1 MKKIKY
7 NYQDS
12 AENFLLKFFDKP
24 QSQKQMEIDKL
35 LNNNPPWPVI
45 YHLHPQREFILDWF
59 PFKKN
64 ASLLEI
70 GAGCGAVTNVFIKK
84 LKTVVANELTKE
96 RAKIIKKRFADK
108 KNLKVYDGNIN
119 ENSFNKKFDYVTLI
133 GVLEYQGR
141 YTLTKKSHPYSP
153 YIQFL
158 KNLKKFLKKSSTL
171 IIAIENKIGVKYIAG
186 GLEDHYGKLFY
197 SLENYPND
205 KGIRTFSKE
214 EIKEI
219 LNLAGYKKIDFYYP
233 YPDYKLPFFI
243 FSDDKENL
251 FIPFSRYTPIVDLS
265 NLRQYLFNEVIFS
278 SVLKKE
284 GVLKKFANSFLIF
297 AQL

>member
-35 LNNNPPWPVI
+35 LNNNPPWPVL

-70 GAGCGAVTNVFIKK
+70 GAGCGAVTNVFIRK
-84 LKTVVANELTKE
+84 LKTVIANELTKE

-205 KGIRTFSKE
+205 TGIRTFSKE
-214 EIKEI
+214 ELKEM
-219 LNLAGYKKIDFYYP
+219 LYLAGYKKIDFYYP

-278 SVLKKE
+278 SILKKE

>member
-35 LNNNPPWPVI
+35 LNNNPPWPVL

-205 KGIRTFSKE
+205 TGIRTFSKE

-265 NLRQYLFNEVIFS
+265 NPRQYLFNEVIFS

>member
-70 GAGCGAVTNVFIKK
+70 GAGCGAVTDVFIKK

>member
-35 LNNNPPWPVI
+35 LNNNPPWPVL

>member
-35 LNNNPPWPVI
+35 LNNNPPWPVL

-70 GAGCGAVTNVFIKK
+70 GAGCGAVTNVFIRK
-84 LKTVVANELTKE
+84 LKTVIANELTKE

-205 KGIRTFSKE
+205 TGIRTFSKE

-251 FIPFSRYTPIVDLS
+251 FIPTSRYTPIVDLS

>member
-35 LNNNPPWPVI
+35 LNNNPPWPVL

-70 GAGCGAVTNVFIKK
+70 GAGCGAVTNVFIRK
-84 LKTVVANELTKE
+84 LKTVIANELTKE

-141 YTLTKKSHPYSP
+141 YTLTKESHPYSP

-251 FIPFSRYTPIVDLS
+251 FIPTSRYTPIVDLS
-265 NLRQYLFNEVIFS
+265 NPRQYLFNEVIFS